1 MATAYSKAI
10 SPTCLRFE
18 VAVTSLKP
26 PFPIAEFDRLV
37 AVRCANPTMTRAD
50 IEAWQMMPWGV

>member
-1 MATAYSKAI
+1 MPLNEAFVIAWLLPRTA
-10 SPTCLRFE
+10 PVPF
-18 VAVTSLKP
+18 